1 MKYDYTVKHDGIIY
15 LAGQEVPVEKAKVE
29 KAVAKAEK
37 PIKKTTK
44 KEKE

>member
-15 LAGQEVPVEKAKVE
+15 LAGQEVPVEKVAKVE
-29 KAVAKAEK
+29 KAVEK
-37 PIKKTTK
+37 KKTTK